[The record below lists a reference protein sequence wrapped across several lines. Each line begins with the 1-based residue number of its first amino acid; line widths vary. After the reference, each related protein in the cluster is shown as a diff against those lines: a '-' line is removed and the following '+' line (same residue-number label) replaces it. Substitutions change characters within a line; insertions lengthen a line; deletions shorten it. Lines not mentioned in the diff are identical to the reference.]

1 IELPQLSDRLTR
13 TTMPDGRRVRMQ
25 PMAVD
30 VEGARTELP
39 FPHKYGADT
48 RRVLAEAGI
57 GDDEYTTLRSQNV
70 VAD

>member
-48 RRVLAEAGI
+48 RRVLAEAGYGNAELEAFASAGVI
-57 GDDEYTTLRSQNV
+57 
-70 VAD
+70 A